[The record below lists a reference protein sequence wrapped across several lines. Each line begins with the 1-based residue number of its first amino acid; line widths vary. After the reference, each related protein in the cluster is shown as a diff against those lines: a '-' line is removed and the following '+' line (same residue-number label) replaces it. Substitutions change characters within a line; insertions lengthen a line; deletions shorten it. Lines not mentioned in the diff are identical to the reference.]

1 MKDLMNKIAVITG
14 AAGGIGKALA
24 EKSITLGMRAI
35 LIDNDEALLRTT
47 AEELRSRGFDVRW
60 YVADV
65 TDPRR
70 LEDVRDD
77 VRTQYGHVHLLINN
91 AGIGG
96 GSSVWDTSESD
107 WQRVF
112 AVNVLGTVNMIR
124 VFMPLMREVPDE
136 THIVNVASIAAF
148 NPGPAMGAYK
158 ASKSA
163 IISISETLMAELAE
177 RNIPI
182 RVTILCPSWV
192 RTRILKGFIDDNLH
206 EDDYCKRSHRD
217 AQTLEH
223 DIAIWRALQK
233 GKSPE
238 SIAEMA
244 FEALNANQPYA
255 IDTYAEGIVDVTAPY
270 FTNVA
275 ERWLRVRQDVFHG
288 SFGATGS
295 VS

>member
-35 LIDNDEALLRTT
+35 LIDNDEVLLRTT
-47 AEELRSRGFDVRW
+47 AEEFRSRGFDVRW

-65 TDPRR
+65 TEPRR

-77 VRTQYGHVHLLINN
+77 VRTLYGHVHLLINN

-112 AVNVLGTVNMIR
+112 SVNVLGTVNMIR

-136 THIVNVASIAAF
+136 AHIVNVASIAAF

-163 IISISETLMAELAE
+163 IISISETLLSELAE

-192 RTRILKGFIDDNLH
+192 RTRIHKSFVNENVD
-206 EDDYCKRSHRD
+206 EDDHRQRSHRD
-217 AQTLEH
+217 TRSLEH
-223 DIAIWRALQK
+223 DVAIWRALNK
-233 GKSPE
+233 GKNPT

-244 FEALNANQPYA
+244 FEAISANRLYA
-255 IDTYAEGIVDVTAPY
+255 MDTHTDDHVDVPASFFVEGI
-270 FTNVA
+270 
-275 ERWLRVRQDVFHG
+275 ERCLRKRRQIF
-288 SFGATGS
+288 SEAQE
-295 VS
+295 